1 MRTWP
6 FAVTATLVSL
16 GAVWACSSS
25 PAVTVYHARDGAHPP
40 VEGDPVKLRRGP
52 QAAFKGIEPGF
63 HVVRSLEDWHKAWPP
78 GRAPPMPR
86 SVYESGS
93 MVFVAVAEDDES
105 VKLRVIRAVED
116 GRAVHVFVRETKNGE
131 GCLLPKGDR
140 FVADAVLTTRLE
152 KPVRFYVDHER
163 AESCG
168 APPAVAVKC
177 RVNDGAEW
185 AAKVAVQPGDQIDC
199 QLIAEAPG
207 RFAIVDR
214 ALTVGSVP
222 GGSTAKL
229 TYDKGPTRGTM
240 SVDVFGTYAIRGE
253 ATDDSGRKAFADA
266 TIDALPAK
274 SKEAVVQLVW
284 TNFDAAD
291 EADTFP
297 RLRLQASD
305 PQAKPARVCWADQP
319 IPGFCEVRTKS
330 AYSYMTLRASEKK
343 VPLAVAYLDERIQD
357 GPLACVQVYFDGER
371 TVETCDR
378 QHRDAEERWEV
389 GVLDMTTG
397 KLVDPKAADAGAP
410 AAAAPDE
417 PAAPKKKPL

>member
-1 MRTWP
+1 MLLATPQRTALIRLLAPTPMMQALMQWVVDTGTP
-6 FAVTATLVSL
+6 RRLAARIVTA
-16 GAVWACSSS
+16 
-25 PAVTVYHARDGAHPP
+25 PAVS
-40 VEGDPVKLRRGP
+40 
-52 QAAFKGIEPGF
+52 AAKPWIG
-63 HVVRSLEDWHKAWPP
+63 
-78 GRAPPMPR
+78 
-86 SVYESGS
+86 
-93 MVFVAVAEDDES
+93 
-105 VKLRVIRAVED
+105 VIRMIFEPIV
-116 GRAVHVFVRETKNGE
+116 
-131 GCLLPKGDR
+131 LMIR
-140 FVADAVLTTRLE
+140 F
-152 KPVRFYVDHER
+152 
-163 AESCG
+163 
-168 APPAVAVKC
+168 PPAIVPSA
-177 RVNDGAEW
+177 
-185 AAKVAVQPGDQIDC
+185 
-199 QLIAEAPG
+199 IA
-207 RFAIVDR
+207 
-214 ALTVGSVP
+214 
-222 GGSTAKL
+222 TAQERI
-229 TYDKGPTRGTM
+229 TQSGTM